1 LIFRGSFERFPIQTL
16 LCMIGTGLT
25 AVYFL
30 LLVNKTFFGRLP
42 EAFSNLPE
50 VRWSERAPGFVLAVV
65 IVVFGL
71 QPNWMARWSESLSV
85 DAVKA
90 IDAVRVLTDKPL
102 AKVPTGLPKV

>member
-1 LIFRGSFERFPIQTL
+1 
-16 LCMIGTGLT
+16 
-25 AVYFL
+25 
-30 LLVNKTFFGRLP
+30 
-42 EAFSNLPE
+42 
-50 VRWSERAPGFVLAVV
+50 
-65 IVVFGL
+65 VVFGL